1 MPLRDTFRVGQIMSG
16 DCITLTANN
25 DTCLLAMNECA
36 TGEIQCIHQSS
47 MGGRMVSN
55 VGLRR
60 LEEGEQKPVLT
71 GRKSKRRFRTYRNGD
86 APDTVTKERCRE

>member
-1 MPLRDTFRVGQIMSG
+1 MNVPPAKHRAFISPL
-16 DCITLTANN
+16 
-25 DTCLLAMNECA
+25 
-36 TGEIQCIHQSS
+36 

-60 LEEGEQKPVLT
+60 LEEGVQKPVLT